1 MKRYSE
7 KEKILAGS
15 AAGFLL
21 MLALSA
27 IFSRDFALSAN
38 LVFLGILLLILPYAA
53 YSFFEFKKIK
63 TYEEEFPIFL
73 RDLAE
78 AQRAG
83 LSIMQSIR
91 LVSKSSYGSLTPHVQ
106 KMALQLSWNV
116 PLEKVFSS
124 FTKRVSGS
132 SLIVRSMMVIEQANK
147 SGERVEDIMDSLA
160 NNLELLKDVED
171 EKAALLNQQVL
182 MLYAIFFIFVGI
194 SLSLVKFLIPL
205 VESHL
210 TPGTS
215 SGINTGIS
223 SYSSFLPTQNPCEK
237 CQGSTVPACFGCSTF
252 GSVSLAFGFGD
263 PKEPSSYYKSLFF
276 VMVAIQ
282 AIFSGLIAG
291 QIGSDSVAA
300 GVKHSVVMTIFGV
313 FIYLIVVRLGL
324 V

>member
-1 MKRYSE
+1 MRKYSD
-7 KEKILAGS
+7 KEKIIAASAG
-15 AAGFLL
+15 GFALLL
-21 MLALSA
+21 MLSA
-27 IFSRDFALSAN
+27 VFSRDFALSAN
-38 LVFLGILLLILPYAA
+38 LVFLGTIVLIVPYAA
-53 YSFFEFKKIK
+53 YSFFAFKKIRI
-63 TYEEEFPIFL
+63 YEEEFPVFL

-91 LVSKSSYGSLTPHVQ
+91 LVSKSNYGSLTPHVQ

-116 PLEKVFSS
+116 PLEKVFGS
-124 FTKRVSGS
+124 FTERVSGS
-132 SLIVRSMMVIEQANK
+132 PLIVRSMMVIEQVNK
-147 SGERVEDIMDSLA
+147 SGEKVEDIMDSLA
-160 NNLELLKDVED
+160 NNIELLKDVED

-194 SLSLVKFLIPL
+194 SLALVKFLIPL
-205 VESHL
+205 VESRL
-210 TPGTS
+210 APSTTS
-215 SGINTGIS
+215 SVNTGLS

-237 CQGSTVPACFGCSTF
+237 CVGSGVPACFGCSTF

-263 PKEPSSYYKSLFF
+263 PKEASSYYKSLFF

-300 GVKHSVVMTIFGV
+300 GVKHSVIMFIFGV